1 MVKGDVPQGTT
12 LVSMGT
18 FPLEKVEKGD
28 RPLFLQALFFDCP
41 FLPLLKQKR
50 DCPTSLKKGPV
61 PFFLLFSSLGNVPF
75 NTFNIDKKNGV

>member
-1 MVKGDVPQGTT
+1 MSRAYIPQQTFLINGDVPQGTT

-18 FPLEKVEKGD
+18 FPLEKVEKG
-28 RPLFLQALFFDCP
+28 RKRGQAPFF
-41 FLPLLKQKR
+41 
-50 DCPTSLKKGPV
+50 TG